1 MKVAYVTHPACRLHV
16 IVPGHP
22 ESPERLQAIETKL
35 QTDGLLD
42 RMSQITAH
50 PATLEQLGRVHAAAY
65 LDGLEHMRPEPGQYA
80 FLDPDTG
87 MNHHTW
93 DALLAA
99 AGAGVTAVDAIFRGE
114 IERAFC
120 NVRPP
125 GHHAEKSKAMGFCFV
140 DNVAVAAAHAIH
152 VHGLK
157 RVAIVD
163 FDVHHGNGTED
174 IFRDEPRVLFC
185 STFQHPLYPHNG
197 ADTQSDHIL
206 NVPLPAGT
214 GSASYRAAFSR
225 RILPALQ
232 RFEPEMVFFSAGFDA
247 HRDDP
252 LASMELEEA
261 DYYWLTRAV
270 LDATQTSASG
280 RAVSLLE
287 GGYHLP
293 ALAASATAHVRA
305 LLEKD

>member
-1 MKVAYVTHPACRLHV
+1 MKVACVTHPACRRHV

-22 ESPERLQAIETKL
+22 ESPERLQAIES
-35 QTDGLLD
+35 GLREHGLFD
-42 RMSQITAH
+42 RMIPVTAR
-50 PATLEQLGRVHAAAY
+50 PATLEQLGRVHSAAY
-65 LDGLEHMRPEPGQYA
+65 LKWLERMRPEPGQYA

-87 MNHHTW
+87 MNEHSW

-99 AGAGVTAVDAIFRGE
+99 AGAGIAAVDAIFRGE
-114 IERAFC
+114 IDRAFC
-120 NVRPP
+120 TVRPP
-125 GHHAEKSKAMGFCFV
+125 GHHAEKSRAMGFCFAN
-140 DNVAVAAAHAIH
+140 NVAVAAAHAIQ
-152 VHGLK
+152 VHGLR

-185 STFQHPLYPHNG
+185 STFQHPLYPHKG
-197 ADTQSDHIL
+197 ADTRSEHIV

-214 GSASYRAAFSR
+214 GSTAYRAAFSR

-232 RFEPEMVFFSAGFDA
+232 NFKPEMVFFSAGFDA

-252 LASMELEEA
+252 LASLELNET
-261 DYYWLTRAV
+261 DYYWITRQV
-270 LDATQTSASG
+270 LDTTQPTASG
-280 RAVSLLE
+280 QAVALLE

-293 ALAASATAHVRA
+293 ALAASAASHVKA
-305 LLEKD
+305 LLE